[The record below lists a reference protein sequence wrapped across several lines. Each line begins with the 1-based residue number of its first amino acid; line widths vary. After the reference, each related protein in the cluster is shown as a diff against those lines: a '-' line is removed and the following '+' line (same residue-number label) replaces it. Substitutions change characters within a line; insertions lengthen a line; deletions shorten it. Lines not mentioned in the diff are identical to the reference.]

1 MKQNNHAEWDESL
14 HAPRDAANRRAHFE
28 QTEQFNA
35 FHDGLNSKE
44 VQEAIKKARDKAL
57 AKMKKLKQ

>member
-1 MKQNNHAEWDESL
+1 MKQNNNPEWDESL
-14 HAPRDAANRRAHFE
+14 HAPRDAANRRAYFE

-57 AKMKKLKQ
+57 AKMKKLKP